1 MSFAIEV
8 PGDANPLSLQSLY
21 QTLQSATST
30 DYAQRQTAGQQLTS
44 WELQPGYYS
53 SLQVSLTS
61 ITASLFTDADQLLGR
76 LSRQITCLRSSIPCD
91 YSTQEWYRS
100 ILAVI

>member
-21 QTLQSATST
+21 QTLQSATSHE
-30 DYAQRQTAGQQLTS
+30 YAQRQAAGNQLTS

-53 SLQVSLTS
+53 SLQVGLSAIPRLYTRMLTNS
-61 ITASLFTDADQLLGR
+61 
-76 LSRQITCLRSSIPCD
+76 
-91 YSTQEWYRS
+91 
-100 ILAVI
+100 

>member
-21 QTLQSATST
+21 QTLQSATSHE
-30 DYAQRQTAGQQLTS
+30 YAQRQAAGNQLTS

-53 SLQVSLTS
+53 SLQVGPAEILRLYMRMLTN
-61 ITASLFTDADQLLGR
+61 
-76 LSRQITCLRSSIPCD
+76 
-91 YSTQEWYRS
+91 Y
-100 ILAVI
+100 